1 MPRRKKKFMLLR
13 SIFGTFIVVGREWY
27 DSVGIPK
34 QRGDRKRWW
43 IVAQSD
49 DQVMLQKM
57 AGLTGKHLNMKVN
70 HTHEDE
76 KGNITNVR
84 SKT

>member
-1 MPRRKKKFMLLR
+1 VLRRKKKYMLLR

-70 HTHEDE
+70 HEENGVVTRRE
-76 KGNITNVR
+76 
-84 SKT
+84 